1 MKKIVSAC
9 FVCLNPMSTI
19 MKSLLIA
26 SILLLA
32 GCASYSIYGGDPAQR
47 QLRNTWS
54 ANYELCERLTV
65 ATLAPQKIREEWT
78 NEIASRGV
86 DCSLYSATMH
96 TAVNRDMPV
105 LRWSTQWAAPK
116 MTQTIPAPS
125 QLIHAQ

>member
-1 MKKIVSAC
+1 M
-9 FVCLNPMSTI
+9 NTI
-19 MKSLLIA
+19 MRSLLIA
-26 SILLLA
+26 PILLLA
-32 GCASYSIYGGDPAQR
+32 GCVSYSIYGGDSAQR

-78 NEIASRGV
+78 NEIASRDV
-86 DCSLYSATMH
+86 DCNRYAATTH

-105 LRWSTQWAAPK
+105 LRWSTQWSAPK

-125 QLIHAQ
+125 QLIHTR